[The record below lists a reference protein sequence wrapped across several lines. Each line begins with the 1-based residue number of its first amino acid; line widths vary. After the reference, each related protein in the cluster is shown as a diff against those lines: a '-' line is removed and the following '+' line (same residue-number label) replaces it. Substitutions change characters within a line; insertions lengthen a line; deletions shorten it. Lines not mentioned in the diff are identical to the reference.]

1 MKPSLLLFA
10 ISAIFTF
17 ESVAEKP
24 VHLFVLSGQSNMAGM
39 DPKTGFMPEAKKL
52 FKDETVVYI
61 KVAKGG
67 QPICRWLE
75 EWKDIATKKG
85 LDQKHRKRILK
96 DGKVL
101 FYQPILDQYKNIL
114 KKHPKLTS
122 VTFCWMQ
129 GERDASGG
137 AQAAYKDS
145 LKLLISKLRRD
156 LERPDMNIVIGR
168 LSDAG
173 EKKESWQTMRK
184 IQMEIVD
191 EDPSGAWVDV
201 DDLNDREKDGKISNA
216 VHYNRPEGYIILGQR
231 FARQGYALIK
241 GEKPA
246 EDGRP

>member
-1 MKPSLLLFA
+1 MKPFLLLFA
-10 ISAIFTF
+10 ISVIFAS

-24 VHLFVLSGQSNMAGM
+24 VHLFVLSGQSNMQGM
-39 DPKTGFMPEAKKL
+39 DPETGFMPEAKKL
-52 FKDETVVYI
+52 FKDEKVVYI

-75 EWKDIATKKG
+75 EWQDIAKKNG
-85 LDQKHRKRILK
+85 LDENHIKRIHK
-96 DGKVL
+96 GGKVE
-101 FYQPILDQYKNIL
+101 FYQPILDQYKGML
-114 KKHPKLTS
+114 KKHPKFKS

-129 GERDASGG
+129 GERDANGG
-137 AQAAYKDS
+137 GQPAYKDS

-156 LERPDMNIVIGR
+156 LDRPDMNIVIGR

-173 EKKESWQTMRK
+173 EKKESWAAMRK
-184 IQMEIVD
+184 IQLEIVD

-201 DDLNDREKDGKISNA
+201 DDLNDKEKDGKVINA

>member
-1 MKPSLLLFA
+1 MKPFLLSLAL
-10 ISAIFTF
+10 SAFLIVKAET
-17 ESVAEKP
+17 EKP
-24 VHLFVLSGQSNMAGM
+24 VHLFVLSGQSNMQGM
-39 DPKTGFMPEAKKL
+39 DPETGFMPEAKKL
-52 FKDETVVYI
+52 FKDEKVVYI

-75 EWKDIATKKG
+75 EWQEIAQKNG
-85 LDQKHRKRILK
+85 LDEKHIKRIHK
-96 DGKVL
+96 GGEVE
-101 FYQPILDQYKNIL
+101 FYQPILDQYKEML
-114 KKHPKLTS
+114 QKHPKFAS

-129 GERDASGG
+129 GERDANGG
-137 AQAAYKDS
+137 GQPAYKDS

-156 LERPDMNIVIGR
+156 LESPDMNIVIGR

-173 EKKESWQTMRK
+173 EKKESWAAMRK
-184 IQMEIVD
+184 IQMEIVN

-201 DDLNDREKDGKISNA
+201 DDLNDREKDGKVSNA